1 VLVREEDAPPAM
13 ATNVRREDEGAE
25 ALAHGADVVLR
36 VAGVTKRF
44 ATEGGRSTLTAVDD
58 VSLQVRRGEVVSL
71 VGPSGCGKT
80 TLLKMMVG
88 LVTPDQGEIVLR
100 DSPVRGIPHNI
111 GFVFQEPALLPWKT
125 VHRNVD
131 LALEAKRMSSTERK
145 AAVQRYLELTGLGEF
160 GNFPPY
166 QLSGGMQRRV
176 ALARGLVGSPDVLML
191 DEPFVALDALTR
203 SVLQQELANIIH
215 ETETTTVFVTHD
227 VDEAVFLADRVAVMS
242 ARPGRLQEIVD
253 IPLKRP
259 RQLKDVRS
267 DPLAVELRNHI
278 YGLIELS

>member
-1 VLVREEDAPPAM
+1 MLAREEEVSSNVAMNGRPEDAGPA
-13 ATNVRREDEGAE
+13 TDE
-25 ALAHGADVVLR
+25 VLR
-36 VAGVTKRF
+36 VSGVTKRF
-44 ATEGGRSTLTAVDD
+44 ATDGGRSTLTAVDD
-58 VSLQVRRGEVVSL
+58 VSLQIRRGEVVSL

-88 LVTPDQGEIVLR
+88 LVKPDEGEIALR
-100 DSPVRGIPHNI
+100 DSLVRGIPHNI

-131 LALEAKRMSSTERK
+131 LALEAKHMSSEERK
-145 AAVQRYLELTGLGEF
+145 VAVERYLELTGLGEF
-160 GNFPPY
+160 GSFPPY

-203 SVLQQELANIIH
+203 SDLQQELANLIH

-227 VDEAVFLADRVAVMS
+227 VDEAVFLSDRVAVMT
-242 ARPGRLQEIVD
+242 ARPGRLLEIVD
-253 IPLKRP
+253 VPLPRP
-259 RQLKDVRS
+259 RVLKDVRS
-267 DPLAVELRNHI
+267 DPHALELRDHI
-278 YGLIELS
+278 YDLIESS